1 MGLRNNKGKGDGG
14 VGNGSAGGG
23 RRGRV
28 VAALV
33 GVAAAV
39 ALTACSGL
47 GYEENICSDGE
58 YPVLAVGDT
67 GSACVTNGEE
77 PPKGMAR
84 YPEGK
89 VPKKV
94 DDKWDTYWRT
104 HMLDKDGNVVEVP

>member
-1 MGLRNNKGKGDGG
+1 MRKGLRSGKGDG
-14 VGNGSAGGG
+14 VESGSAAGA

-39 ALTACSGL
+39 ALTGCSGL
-47 GYEENICSDGE
+47 AYEESICGGGE

-67 GSACVTNGEE
+67 GSACVTNGEQ

-89 VPKKV
+89 EPKKV
-94 DDKWDTYWRT
+94 GDKWDTYWQT
-104 HMLDKDGNVVEVP
+104 HTLDKDGNVVEVP